1 MKVQQSDIKN
11 KKQRISG
18 IAALLLGAAILLF
31 SACENDIEKIK
42 PFTTPENLPDVEATN
57 IETMFTDSGEVRFF
71 LKAPRLLRFENEG
84 KGKAFIEFPE
94 GIELIKYNDSKEIIS
109 SITADYAKQFEKEK
123 KWEAK
128 NNVVATNAKGDTLK
142 TEYLIWE
149 EEKERIYTEEFVKI
163 IRPDQIITGIGFE
176 SDQSLQNWKIKN
188 PKGTIYIDVETEKDT
203 GNNAS
208 NNQPAEN
215 EPVKNFEGPLKTK

>member
-42 PFTTPENLPDVEATN
+42 PFTAPENLPDVEATN